1 MRVESAFG
9 IHIGNTNACLGVY
22 KEGRSD
28 VVANDDGD
36 RTTPATVSFLNG
48 GKEVVVGLAA
58 KQGRFRNAKST
69 VINNKRLLLDSF
81 DLSKHKSDPYAKVI
95 HEAKT
100 YKHNIHFEDNAVL
113 KVTPDIIHQHLLK
126 YIVDIAESRIEE
138 DSKDVVITV
147 PTSMSL
153 EKRLLVSNCA
163 KKAGFNL
170 LQMISEPAAACL
182 AYNLG
187 QSDNNQQD
195 IVLVYRVGGIGTEAT
210 LVRSVSGVYSILGS
224 CIEDLGTGGTAISQL
239 FVQYLANEF
248 KRKYKLDPLESK
260 RSVFKLENAAE
271 TVKHVLSTLDTA
283 PCHIESLYEGIDF
296 NHSVTRARFN
306 NELSKLM
313 PTLLRP
319 IHRVLELANVHINK
333 VNKVILCGGSCKIP
347 AIQSN
352 VSSLFPNAEIL
363 NTINPDEVI
372 AKGAAD
378 QAALLTNSWTESGK
392 SFSLKALCG
401 SLIFSKDGEEKEV
414 LIPTLTPIPVRKSHH
429 FSNLE
434 GNVLRVQLSL
444 VNDQGENVDITEL
457 SLNDLEEDSKISL
470 SAHIYR
476 DGHLHLTLT
485 DKKTNKCDSTTF
497 EILS

>member
-1 MRVESAFG
+1 M
-9 IHIGNTNACLGVY
+9 LGHVSDDWWRVY

-69 VINNKRLLLDSF
+69 VMNNKRLLLDSF
-81 DLSKHKSDPYAKVI
+81 DLSKHKSDPYAK
-95 HEAKT
+95 
-100 YKHNIHFEDNAVL
+100 DNAVL

-283 PCHIESLYEGIDF
+283 PCHIESL
-296 NHSVTRARFN
+296 FN

-372 AKGAAD
+372 AKR
-378 QAALLTNSWTESGK
+378 SR
-392 SFSLKALCG
+392 G
-401 SLIFSKDGEEKEV
+401 SSSITHKFMDRIRKMARKKEV